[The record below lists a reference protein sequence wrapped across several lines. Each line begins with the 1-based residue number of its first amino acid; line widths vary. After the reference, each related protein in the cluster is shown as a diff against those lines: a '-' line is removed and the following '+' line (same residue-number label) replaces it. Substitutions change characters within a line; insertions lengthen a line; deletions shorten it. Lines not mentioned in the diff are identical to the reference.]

1 MPEPPPNKTVDDPE
15 RGILLLEEYGALAVA
30 IASALRKF
38 APLHEVRV
46 ARSLAEA
53 EKLAAGVRPEL
64 FVLDLDPPLGGELDF
79 LKKLSAQYPEA
90 RALVIAVGTSAALR
104 AEGDTVG
111 ALQFLEKPF
120 ELAEFGATVQALVGS
135 CNGQGRAAR
144 RGTLRDLN
152 LIDFIQLKCLAL
164 SSAILRIKSGSQQG
178 VLHFRKGQ
186 ISHAAIDTKVGVTA
200 LEEIVTW
207 PLGEITE
214 SELPVLAPQT
224 IDINWPDLLL
234 PIVRR
239 LPEREKSRSPALGGP
254 AQELVAQGRKKI
266 LVIDDTEMLLIF
278 VADVLT
284 TANASFRVLTTAS
297 GGEGLS
303 LALSEVP
310 DLILLDY
317 SLGDMTG
324 DNVCRALIENEATS
338 RIPILMMSGHPTE
351 LARTAQSYPNV
362 VAALPKPFL
371 SGALIKAVE
380 RALAAGP
387 LPPAPSAGAITE
399 STSTAPTPVEK
410 QAASPNGHGPSGSV
424 AAGKVAA
431 PPAQSAPTADV
442 EPQSR
447 SHESGITALF
457 VRNTALRVTFSF
469 DVVALDLTASL
480 QTASARLEPI
490 NRFVVVEMVDGII
503 FETGFRLGAI
513 ELGQD
518 ERITTLRLIPTRELI
533 PLPAM
538 ANLFAIGRLRV
549 DTETHHLELR
559 AAPQRSMRVQLT
571 VPFVLTEMELSAAFE
586 VAALRLQS
594 SGNEVVIRNRADDP
608 GTLFQL
614 QTIELDETSELRA
627 LRVRPLPND

>member
-1 MPEPPPNKTVDDPE
+1 
-15 RGILLLEEYGALAVA
+15 
-30 IASALRKF
+30 LRKF
-38 APLHEVRV
+38 APLHEVTV

-53 EKLAAGVRPEL
+53 ETLAAGVRPEL
-64 FVLDLDPPLGGELDF
+64 FVLDLDPPFGGELDF

-104 AEGDTVG
+104 AECDTVG
-111 ALQFLEKPF
+111 AIQFLEKPF
-120 ELAEFGATVQALVGS
+120 ELAEFGAAVQALVGQY
-135 CNGQGRAAR
+135 NGQGRAAR
-144 RGTLRDLN
+144 RAMLRDLN

-164 SSAILRIKSGSQQG
+164 SSAILRIKSGSHQG
-178 VLHFRKGQ
+178 VIHFRKGQ

-200 LEEIVTW
+200 LEEIVAW

-214 SELPVLAPQT
+214 SELPALAPQT
-224 IDINWPDLLL
+224 IDANWPDLLL

-239 LPEREKSRSPALGGP
+239 LAGREKSRSPAVANP
-254 AQELVAQGRKKI
+254 AQKSVVQGAKKI

-284 TANASFRVLTTAS
+284 TANASFRVLTAAS
-297 GGEGLS
+297 GGEGLR
-303 LALSEVP
+303 LAISEAP

-324 DNVCRALIENEATS
+324 DNVCRALLDDEATS

-380 RALAAGP
+380 RALAASP
-387 LPPAPSAGAITE
+387 LPPAPSAVAIAE
-399 STSTAPTPVEK
+399 SASAAPPAVET
-410 QAASPNGHGPSGSV
+410 QPSSPNGHGPSSRAS
-424 AAGKVAA
+424 AAKVEAEPPSAA
-431 PPAQSAPTADV
+431 VEPPPQPPTST
-442 EPQSR
+442 PQSR
-447 SHESGITALF
+447 PRSRESGITALF

-469 DVVALDLTASL
+469 DVVALELTASL

-503 FETGFRLGAI
+503 FETGFRLGSI
-513 ELGQD
+513 ELGQGQ
-518 ERITTLRLIPTRELI
+518 RTSSLRLIPTRELI

-538 ANLFAIGRLRV
+538 ANSFAIGRLRV
-549 DTETHHLELR
+549 DPETHHLELK

-571 VPFVLTEMELSAAFE
+571 APFVLTEMELTAAFE

-594 SGNEVVIRNRADDP
+594 SGNEVLVRNRADNP

-614 QTIELDETSELRA
+614 QTVELDETGELRA